1 MKKLL
6 TAATMVFLSCLAV
19 GCQQSEEAASE
30 SATDVGADIQA
41 IKDIVSELNAALN
54 AADIDRI
61 LSFYADDA
69 IRIPP
74 NEPAAI
80 GKEAVRASFQQ
91 MFDEIDLQE
100 NDVVE
105 GAHVSGDLAVVHVVF
120 TAILTLKVSGESEN
134 VKGNKILV
142 FKKQPGDSWSC
153 SYSIWSDE
161 SLIYP
166 TEGK

>member
-41 IKDIVSELNAALN
+41 IKDIVSELNAAVN
-54 AADIDRI
+54 AADIDKI

-74 NEPAAI
+74 NEPAAT
-80 GKEAVRASFQQ
+80 GKEAVRDSFQQ

-100 NDVVE
+100 NDEVE
-105 GAHVSGDLAVVHVVF
+105 GAHVSDDLAVVHVVF
-120 TAILTLKVSGESEN
+120 TAILTLKVAGESEN

-142 FKKQPGDSWSC
+142 FKKQFRDSWSC
-153 SYSIWSDE
+153 IYSIWSDE